1 MITIK
6 TEKDIEML
14 RESGQ
19 RLACILRLVAEK
31 VAPGVTASELNDLAM
46 KLTLEGGDK
55 AAFFNYHPKGMKRAY
70 PAALCV
76 SINEEVVHGI
86 PNEENKVL
94 KNGDIVSLD
103 MGLVHKGLITDMAVT
118 VPVGEVTPELQKLM
132 NITKE
137 ALNVAIKSARA
148 GNHVG
153 DIGYAIERFVR
164 PHGYGIVEDLC
175 GHGVGYKVH
184 EDPFV
189 PNFGEKG
196 KGELL
201 KPGMVIAIE
210 PMLNLG
216 THKVKLTKDDYT
228 YVTADSSPS
237 AHFEHTILITKEGG
251 EILTRE

>member
-1 MITIK
+1 VITIK
-6 TEKDIEML
+6 NDKDIEIL
-14 RESGQ
+14 RESGK
-19 RLACILRLVAEK
+19 RLAQILRLVSEK

-46 KLTLEGGDK
+46 KLTIEGGDK

-86 PNEENKVL
+86 PNESVKVL
-94 KNGDIVSLD
+94 KSGDIVSLD

-118 VPVGEVTPELQKLM
+118 VAVGEVTAELQKLM

-137 ALNVAIKSARA
+137 ALNIAIKASQA
-148 GNHVG
+148 GNHIG
-153 DIGYAIERFVR
+153 DIGFAIERFVR
-164 PHGYGIVEDLC
+164 PYGYGIVEDLC

-196 KGELL
+196 KGEKLRS
-201 KPGMVIAIE
+201 GMVIAIE
-210 PMLNLG
+210 PMLNMG
-216 THKVKLTKDDYT
+216 THKVKLMKDDYT
-228 YVTADSSPS
+228 YTTADSLPS
-237 AHFEHTILITKEGG
+237 AHFEHTILITKNGA
-251 EILTRE
+251 EILTKE

>member
-6 TEKDIEML
+6 TEKDIEIL
-14 RESGQ
+14 RESGR
-19 RLACILRLVAEK
+19 RLARILRLVSEK
-31 VAPGVTASELNDLAM
+31 VAPGVTASELNDLAL

-55 AAFFNYHPKGMKRAY
+55 AAFFNYRPVGAKRAY

-86 PNEENKVL
+86 PNEANKVL

-103 MGLVHKGLITDMAVT
+103 MGLIHDGLITDMAIT
-118 VPVGEVTPELQKLM
+118 VPVGEVTPELKKLM
-132 NITKE
+132 NVTKE
-137 ALNVAIKSARA
+137 ALNVAIKAAKAS
-148 GNHVG
+148 NHIG
-153 DIGYAIERFVR
+153 DIGYSIERLVR

-196 KGELL
+196 KGEKL

-216 THKVKLTKDDYT
+216 THKVKVAKDDWT
-228 YVTADSSPS
+228 YVTADASPS
-237 AHFEHTILITKEGG
+237 AHFEHTILITKAGS

>member
-6 TEKDIEML
+6 NDKDIEIL
-14 RESGQ
+14 RESGK
-19 RLACILRLVAEK
+19 RLAQILRLVSEK

-46 KLTLEGGDK
+46 KLTIEGGDK

-86 PNEENKVL
+86 PNESVKVL
-94 KNGDIVSLD
+94 KSGDIVSLD

-118 VPVGEVTPELQKLM
+118 VAVGEVTAELQKLM

-137 ALNVAIKSARA
+137 ALNIAIKASQA
-148 GNHVG
+148 GNHIG
-153 DIGYAIERFVR
+153 DIGFAIERFVR
-164 PHGYGIVEDLC
+164 PYGYGIVEDLC

-196 KGELL
+196 KGEKLRS
-201 KPGMVIAIE
+201 GMVIAIE
-210 PMLNLG
+210 PMLNMG
-216 THKVKLTKDDYT
+216 THKVKLMKDDYT
-228 YVTADSSPS
+228 YTTADSLPS
-237 AHFEHTILITKEGG
+237 AHFEHTILITKNGA
-251 EILTRE
+251 EILTKE